1 MGISGLGNFAC
12 KNQTMDSKKNP
23 NKCETRK
30 ESVGN
35 KIVTKTNAI
44 CGSYISKT
52 KKKTSQIHGFFVFHL
67 RGAASQKQ
75 SNPIKSRQKS
85 QKKYR

>member
-52 KKKTSQIHGFFVFHL
+52 KKKPPRFMDFSFF
-67 RGAASQKQ
+67 
-75 SNPIKSRQKS
+75 I
-85 QKKYR
+85 